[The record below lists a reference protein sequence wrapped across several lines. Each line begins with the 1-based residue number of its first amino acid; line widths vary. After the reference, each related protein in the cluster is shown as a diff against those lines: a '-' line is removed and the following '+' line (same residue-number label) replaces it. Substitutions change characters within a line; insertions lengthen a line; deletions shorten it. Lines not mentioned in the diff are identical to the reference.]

1 MKVRPT
7 SAGAHGR
14 LLLRCALALALCAAP
29 AAQAGRN
36 CDATKTT
43 LQTVERGLA
52 LAEKTLASLN
62 ASGQKVVVLARAGQD
77 LGKYGVQYSHLG
89 IAYQQLG
96 ADGKNTWRVLHKLN
110 ECGTSVSNVYRQ
122 GLGEFF
128 MDDLW
133 RYEAAWLPLAPAV
146 QERLLELVQNPARAT
161 SLHHKPY
168 SMVAYAW
175 GQKYQQSNQWAIETL
190 AAAISPGVTT
200 RQQAQFWLSTSG
212 YTPTTLKLG
221 PLTRLGGR
229 ATAANIAFDDHPDE
243 KRFSSRIETVTVDS
257 VFSWLQRAQMSAP
270 GQTPKVVKL

>member
-1 MKVRPT
+1 MAMANCV
-7 SAGAHGR
+7 
-14 LLLRCALALALCAAP
+14 AP
-29 AAQAGRN
+29 AVHAGRN

-96 ADGKNTWRVLHKLN
+96 SDGKNTWRVLHKLN

-133 RYEAAWLPLAPAV
+133 RYEAAWLALTPTAQDRV
-146 QERLLELVQNPARAT
+146 LELIQNPSRAA

-190 AAAISPGVTT
+190 AAAIGPGVTS
-200 RQQAQFWLSTSG
+200 RQQAQSWLGTSG
-212 YTPTTLKLG
+212 YAPTTLKLG

-229 ATAANIAFDDHPDE
+229 VAAANIAFDDHPDQ
-243 KRFSSRIETVTVDS
+243 KHFSNRIDTVTVDS
-257 VFSWLQRAQMSAP
+257 VFSWLQRAEISLPGRAP
-270 GQTPKVVKL
+270 TVVKL